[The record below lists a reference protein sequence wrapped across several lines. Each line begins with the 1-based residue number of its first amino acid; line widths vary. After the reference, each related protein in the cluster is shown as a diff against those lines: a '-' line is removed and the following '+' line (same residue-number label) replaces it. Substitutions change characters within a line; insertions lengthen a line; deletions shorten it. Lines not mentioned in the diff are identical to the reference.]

1 VGGGRVLKG
10 RKEGL
15 FPEFFLFPEKES
27 GEYLKER
34 PACLDST
41 PSPRPVEVFSIGL
54 GTTNFEYSVKDTM
67 IFISF
72 LK

>member
-1 VGGGRVLKG
+1 MRVVVGEWVGGGVLKG
-10 RKEGL
+10 RKEGI

-41 PSPRPVEVFSIGL
+41 PSPRPAKVFSRGS
-54 GTTNFEYSVKDTM
+54 GTI
-67 IFISF
+67 IFIKF
-72 LK
+72 

>member
-1 VGGGRVLKG
+1 MSHMRVVVGWVGEGVLKG

-41 PSPRPVEVFSIGL
+41 PSPRPVKVFSIG
-54 GTTNFEYSVKDTM
+54 
-67 IFISF
+67 
-72 LK
+72 